1 MMLTG
6 RRLSAQDGQRL
17 GISHEIV
24 AADELEARAVPLSIW
39 SNGKV
44 CEIAPRIAANA
55 PVTNQLILTALPRVS
70 DMSQG
75 YGLWAEALTTALNQS
90 TAAQE
95 GSKRSSRSVR
105 PSSAATELVSPT
117 AVRSGYS
124 PGSSE

>member
-24 AADELEARAVPLSIW
+24 ATDELEARAVPLSIW
-39 SNGKV
+39 NNGKV

-75 YGLWAEALTTALNQS
+75 YGLWAEALTTALTQS